1 VLHHARLTEQATI
14 DNPLFNQQIN
24 STQSLLHLNTQSSNA
39 LFDFTVN
46 TQAAMMGLNDI
57 FFISAIIFILIIP
70 LIWITRP
77 AKGGGG
83 PGAAGAH

>member
-1 VLHHARLTEQATI
+1 VS
-14 DNPLFNQQIN
+14 P
-24 STQSLLHLNTQSSNA
+24 STSNA

-57 FFISAIIFILIIP
+57 FYASAIIFVLIIP

-77 AKGGGG
+77 ARGGGG
-83 PGAAGAH
+83 DASGAH

>member
-1 VLHHARLTEQATI
+1 MDAT
-14 DNPLFNQQIN
+14 QQ
-24 STQSLLHLNTQSSNA
+24 LLHLNPLSAHA

-77 AKGGGG
+77 GKGGGG
-83 PGAAGAH
+83 ADAAGAH